1 LWKNQEWGRTN
12 GGFLHNEARK
22 EGDIINMGNQTGSTD
37 AIGYREGVFAE
48 AQKDGMLR
56 KRF

>member
-1 LWKNQEWGRTN
+1 LWKNLEWGRTN

-22 EGDIINMGNQTGSTD
+22 EGDINMGNQTGSTD
-37 AIGYREGVFAE
+37 AIGYREGVFAK